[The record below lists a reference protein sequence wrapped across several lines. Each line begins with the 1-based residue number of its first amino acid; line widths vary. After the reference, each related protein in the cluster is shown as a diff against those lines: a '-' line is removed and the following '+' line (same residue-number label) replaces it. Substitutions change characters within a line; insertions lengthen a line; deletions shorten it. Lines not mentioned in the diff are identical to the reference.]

1 MFVKSTR
8 FKQVCQLL
16 LSLIVAIH
24 DANSEIVYPFKTQ
37 HAEHHTLFREVQ
49 IKVCSPGAAIYQEG
63 DTPLYDLYRDVPL
76 F

>member
-1 MFVKSTR
+1 MRLNESGRVF
-8 FKQVCQLL
+8 CYL
-16 LSLIVAIH
+16 AIH

-63 DTPLYDLYRDVPL
+63 DTPLCDLYRDVPL
-76 F
+76 Y